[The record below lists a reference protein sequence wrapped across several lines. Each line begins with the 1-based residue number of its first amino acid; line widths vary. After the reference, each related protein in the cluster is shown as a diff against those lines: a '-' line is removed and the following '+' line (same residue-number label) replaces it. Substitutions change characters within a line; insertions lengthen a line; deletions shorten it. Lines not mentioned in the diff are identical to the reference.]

1 MSAKIY
7 MSFLGLG
14 MFDKETG
21 KYDYK
26 PAQYRLG
33 EKVSGKTRFVQT
45 AEIEILNAS
54 DFDRLVIVATEK
66 SKITHFSDLE
76 RELKGWGA
84 DDTTVCTI
92 AEDMSA
98 AGQWRWFEQIL
109 DLIDPGAELTV
120 DLTHGYR
127 AMPIVFS
134 NAINFLQR
142 AKAVHL
148 KAVYYGAF
156 EMRDKDNVAPI
167 IDMKDFFIVNEWADA
182 VSRLTEDADA
192 RKLASVAK
200 SKADSPVSELADPA
214 LIESFEAVTDA
225 IRNVDAH
232 GFSAKAD
239 TAVKRTED
247 KLIGA
252 SGAGRLLLNLVLEKF
267 KPLVADAPLSG
278 CYDNAYFR
286 SQLAFVELLLEHRLY
301 MQAFTVMRELVGSIG
316 LVPIDKACTTTS
328 EGRKQRGKAEVFTRM
343 IQFPEEKWKFEE
355 GTQKFKEKLLPYY
368 NELQRYGLVEAL
380 RTFAKD
386 LTDYRNGFDHAWTAK
401 PRMHEDIPEK
411 GDFFLNALRNVIR
424 DLVAIGMVD
433 GD

>member
-1 MSAKIY
+1 MHIY

-14 MFDKETG
+14 SKDKATG
-21 KYDYK
+21 KYSYTT
-26 PAQYRLG
+26 ARYRLNNI
-33 EKVSGKTRFVQT
+33 VSAETPFVQA
-45 AEIEILNAS
+45 AEIEILKAKS
-54 DFDRLVIVATEK
+54 FGKVVIMATEK
-66 SKITHFSDLE
+66 SKEANFPALQK
-76 RELKGWGA
+76 ELRALGVE
-84 DDTTVCTI
+84 DVSVCVI
-92 AEDMSA
+92 GEDMSA

-109 DLIDPGAELTV
+109 DLIYHEAELTV

-142 AKAVHL
+142 AKKIRL

-156 EMRDKDNVAPI
+156 EMRDENNVAPI
-167 IDMKDFFIVNEWADA
+167 IDMKDFFVVNEWADA

-192 RKLASVAK
+192 RKLASVAR
-200 SKADSPVSELADPA
+200 SQPGDPVAEMSDAA

-232 GFSAKAD
+232 GFSSKANI
-239 TAVKRTED
+239 AVKLTED

-252 SGAGRLLLNLVLEKF
+252 SSAGKLLLNLVIEKF
-267 KPLVADAPLSG
+267 KPLVKNAPLSG

-286 SQLAFVELLLEHRLY
+286 SQLAFIELLLEHRLY
-301 MQAFTVMRELVGSIG
+301 MQAFTCMRELIGSIG
-316 LVPIDKACTTTS
+316 LVPIEKACTTTA

-368 NELQRYGLVEAL
+368 NELQRYGLVGSL
-380 RTFAKD
+380 RAFAKD

-401 PRMHEDIPEK
+401 PRMYEDIAEK
-411 GDFFLNALRNVIR
+411 GDFFLNSLRNVIR

-433 GD
+433 GN